1 MRIHVKL
8 YTKMEVIFM
17 TESIS
22 NLGQFIKRAMKKQ
35 DINLSELSYGTHQ
48 SKQAIS
54 GYATDR
60 RPTPFEKLIGITKH
74 LKDAPLSYKAAEQAF
89 GILNLRRSDDLSHDD
104 PFAIS
109 FVRDKEERE
118 RQAIEP
124 IVFAAMLVPY
134 SKRSAVQ
141 HEEVQHG
148 IKEMAEEISS
158 ELLYF
163 SKVCDEEHV
172 NTLEM
177 IKKVNQ
183 LNAKG

>member
-1 MRIHVKL
+1 
-8 YTKMEVIFM
+8 M

-54 GYATDR
+54 GYTTDR
-60 RPTPFEKLIGITKH
+60 RATPLDKLLGITKY
-74 LKDAPLSYKAAEQAF
+74 LKDAPLNYHAAEQVF
-89 GILNLRRSDDLSHDD
+89 GILNLRRSDDLSHPDD

-124 IVFAAMLVPY
+124 IIFAAMLAPY
-134 SKRSAVQ
+134 NKRSKTQ
-141 HEEVQHG
+141 HEEIRHG
-148 IKEMAEEISS
+148 IREMAEEISS

-163 SKVCDEEHV
+163 NAVCEEEHL
-172 NTLEM
+172 NALEM
-177 IKKVNQ
+177 IEETN
-183 LNAKG
+183 LANARR